1 MDTPPATNPGPDA
14 AAAASVR
21 SVPSAFR
28 LVAARLSRGQKVG
41 MAALA
46 VVLVVS
52 LVLELA
58 HYFAPEALAAA
69 FGLPIEGVERF
80 ARSAHEAILALLFVG
95 LVIWLA
101 TALTALKRTR
111 SHTERVDEALSSM
124 SIGLA
129 VWDNEDRLVDCNEA
143 FRAIYPEI
151 REHLVPGV
159 HYGRLLEIYY
169 PLAPAEV
176 IDGRSLEQFVAD
188 AMRRRRGGRVTE
200 LVRHQNDRWLMMTDA
215 RSAGGGIVS
224 FRLDITEQRLL
235 DLELRK
241 RRKVMDDL
249 AELSYDW
256 YWRQDTD
263 GRFVEFSVAMEQY
276 LRYPREALLGRMRTE
291 LPGFQADPGELAAYL
306 QCIEAHQPFPWFR
319 FRATRGDGTPIWV
332 AVTGKPI
339 FDESGAFA
347 GYYGAGRDVTDSE
360 ATIIALRHSEE
371 RFRALTK
378 LATEWYWETDDELR
392 FSLVKGPPELVE
404 SLQDTLLGKSV
415 GELARHPNFEL
426 DWPTLSRHFE
436 RREPF
441 RRVPFR
447 LKRDVRGRPG
457 YFEVSA
463 EPMFDG
469 EVFAG
474 FRGLVWDVTEREAL
488 IAQLTDSEARFRA
501 LTELSSDW
509 FWEMDGS
516 LRFTSIRRGAH
527 GAFDLADDEVIG
539 KQRWELPG
547 ELIQPATWDEHRAT
561 LEARKPF
568 RDLMLRHM
576 KADGSVVY
584 HISSGDPIFDDK
596 GEFRGYRGV
605 GKNITEQV
613 RAQERIERLATVDPL
628 TQLPNRQTFD
638 ERAGRVLANAY
649 AEGRKCALLFLDLD
663 NFRLLNNG
671 YGHRVG
677 DQMLSIV
684 ASRMR
689 SIVAEPNL
697 LGRRGGDEMVIL
709 LTDVPRPEIATET
722 AQALIKAIAEPAR
735 VLGMEVS
742 VTPSVGIA
750 FFPQDGADIDSL
762 LNAADAAMYQAK
774 ESGRRTYSFFTPAVA
789 RRVDLRLRL
798 EQRLRK
804 AVEARDFK
812 LFYQPLVSLA
822 DGKMIGAEAL
832 IRWKDVELGDISP
845 AEFIPIAEES
855 GLIIGLGDWVLREAC
870 RARQVWRQLGL
881 DVPPL
886 AINMSGVQL
895 RQLGCVEGLL
905 ETLAEFEVAPSEV
918 EVEVTETGLLDTSAV
933 SRENLIRL
941 RNAGVKLALDDF
953 GVGFSSLSHLRDLP
967 IHRLKIDRSFTVECM
982 RDARTLTI
990 VKAVI
995 EMARSLGISVTAEG
1009 IETQAQQTWM
1019 QHLGCDT
1026 AQGYLFA
1033 RPMPAEEFLKIFID
1047 RRGVGRERS
1056 LMH

>member
-1 MDTPPATNPGPDA
+1 METPPATDSGPGA
-14 AAAASVR
+14 AAKAAPTR
-21 SVPSAFR
+21 SPRSAFR
-28 LVAARLSRGQKVG
+28 AVAARLPRGPGVG
-41 MAALA
+41 IVALGAILGA
-46 VVLVVS
+46 VLLVE
-52 LVLELA
+52 LVRG
-58 HYFAPEALAAA
+58 FAPESLAHALGLRVDAVERIAHQALLVLLAIALVVWGAAVAAA
-69 FGLPIEGVERF
+69 RKRARSHVER
-80 ARSAHEAILALLFVG
+80 I
-95 LVIWLA
+95 
-101 TALTALKRTR
+101 
-111 SHTERVDEALSSM
+111 DEALSSM
-124 SIGLA
+124 NVGLA
-129 VWDNEDRLVDCNEA
+129 VWDGADRLIECNEA

-151 REHLVPGV
+151 REHLVAGA
-159 HYGRLLEIYY
+159 HYERLLRIYY

-176 IDGRSLEQFVAD
+176 IGGRSVEQFVAD

-200 LVRHQNDRWLMMTDA
+200 LVRHHKDRWLMMTDA
-215 RSAGGGIVS
+215 RGADGSIVS
-224 FRLDITEQRLL
+224 FRLDISEQRLL

-241 RRKVMDDL
+241 RHKVMDDL

-256 YWRQDTD
+256 YWRQDAD
-263 GRFVEFSVAMEQY
+263 GRLVEFSPTMEER
-276 LRYPREALLGRMRTE
+276 LGYPREALLGRRYAE
-291 LPGFQADPGELAAYL
+291 LPGFQADPGELAACR
-306 QCIEAHQPFPWFR
+306 QCIEARQPFPWFR
-319 FRATRGDGTPIWV
+319 FRATRGDGTPVWIAV
-332 AVTGKPI
+332 AGKPI
-339 FDESGAFA
+339 FDDDGAFI

-378 LATEWYWETDDELR
+378 LATEWYWETDEALR
-392 FSLVKGPPELVE
+392 FALVKGPPELVE
-404 SLQDTLLGKSV
+404 PLQDVLLGASV
-415 GELARHPNFEL
+415 AEFVNHPNVDV
-426 DWPTLSRHFE
+426 DWPALSRHLE
-436 RREPF
+436 RREAF

-447 LKRDVRGRPG
+447 LKRDMRGRPG

-469 EVFAG
+469 ATFVG

-509 FWEMDGS
+509 FWEMDAS

-527 GAFDLADDEVIG
+527 GAFDLTDDEVIG

-547 ELIQPATWDEHRAT
+547 EPIQPATWDEHRAT

-568 RDLMLRHM
+568 RDLMLRYM

-638 ERAGRVLANAY
+638 ERASRVLAKAY
-649 AEGRKCALLFLDLD
+649 AEGRRCALLFVDLD

-684 ASRMR
+684 AGRMR

-709 LTDVPRPEIATET
+709 LTDVPRPEAATET
-722 AQALIKAIAEPAR
+722 AQALIKAISEPAR

-895 RQLGCVEGLL
+895 RQLGCVESLL
-905 ETLAEFEVAPSEV
+905 ETLVEFEVAPSEV

-1033 RPMPAEEFLKIFID
+1033 RPMPAEEFLRMFID